1 MKTSNIG
8 EEILSMKN
16 GEIHLSLSLNVWLPG
31 VMHNEELWM
40 MEYFDE
46 INQSSMNK
54 LAWKIF
60 QDVNI

>member
-16 GEIHLSLSLNVWLPG
+16 REIHLSLGLNVWLLG
-31 VMHNEELWM
+31 VMHTEELWM

-54 LAWKIF
+54 LASKIF